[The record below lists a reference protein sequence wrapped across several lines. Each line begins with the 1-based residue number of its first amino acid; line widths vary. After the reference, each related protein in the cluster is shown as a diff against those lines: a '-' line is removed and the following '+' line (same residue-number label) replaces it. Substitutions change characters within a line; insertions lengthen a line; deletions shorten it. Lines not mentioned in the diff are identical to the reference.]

1 MRKNRKKEERQRRNF
16 WPRLALNTGEA
27 LMALLFGAVTLNL
40 FVYAFSILFGVELFV
55 RVDDV
60 YLASAGFFAQ
70 FQSPNLFTLA
80 AREFVLGS
88 VSLAPLSPAVV
99 GAGIW
104 WMFGRPAVRRLISRS
119 PRPLRPGD
127 RDHKGVVQRR
137 SKR

>member
-1 MRKNRKKEERQRRNF
+1 MDNHRQLEKEEAMRKNRKKKERQRRNF

-55 RVDDV
+55 RVEDV
-60 YLASAGFFAQ
+60 YLVSAGFFAQ

-88 VSLAPLSPAVV
+88 VSLSPLYPAAM
-99 GAGIW
+99 GAWLW
-104 WMFGRPAVRRLISRS
+104 WKFGRPAVRWLVR
-119 PRPLRPGD
+119 RPIATSTG
-127 RDHKGVVQRR
+127 G
-137 SKR
+137 S

>member
-55 RVDDV
+55 RVEDV
-60 YLASAGFFAQ
+60 YLEWSSYFAQ
-70 FQSPNLFTLA
+70 FQPPNLFTLA

-88 VSLAPLSPAVV
+88 VSLSPLYPAAM
-99 GAGIW
+99 GAWLW
-104 WMFGRPAVRRLISRS
+104 WKFGRPAVRWLVR
-119 PRPLRPGD
+119 RPIATSTG
-127 RDHKGVVQRR
+127 G
-137 SKR
+137 S